1 MPMHNL
7 IEYSGNYSERSR
19 SLYQFCRDE
28 PNDDITESESF
39 KFKSKFLWNTK
50 NEGIIDAKIPVPLN
64 YLVVFGKLLKYSQL
78 IVKLILFLLG
88 Q

>member
-28 PNDDITESESF
+28 PKDDITESESF
-39 KFKSKFLWNTK
+39 KFKSKFL
-50 NEGIIDAKIPVPLN
+50 
-64 YLVVFGKLLKYSQL
+64 
-78 IVKLILFLLG
+78 
-88 Q
+88 

>member
-1 MPMHNL
+1 MPMHDL

-39 KFKSKFLWNTK
+39 KFKSKFL
-50 NEGIIDAKIPVPLN
+50 
-64 YLVVFGKLLKYSQL
+64 
-78 IVKLILFLLG
+78 
-88 Q
+88 